1 MNIEIFK
8 RAYNNGLKGIIRT
21 ALLYQVITKFMQN
34 IKIFV
39 QIYDWNVTP
48 NSNKSKIFS
57 FER

>member
-1 MNIEIFK
+1 MVWKELYEI
-8 RAYNNGLKGIIRT
+8 

-39 QIYDWNVTP
+39 RIYGWKIS

-57 FER
+57 FGR